1 MHKSSIYLPDELKR
15 ALTKRAGAS
24 GRSEADLI
32 RHAIEHLIISASS
45 HEPATVADTGDPV
58 PLDRA
63 RPAVIGVGMGPG
75 DPALVTRR
83 AAATVRDADRVIV
96 ITTDERSIGRAE
108 TVVRTVAPMAGI
120 QRVVYRIGAD
130 EDRATSMEQLVDA
143 VLVGV
148 DAGELVAVAV
158 LGDPSQWTVFPELA
172 DRLRSARPALPVS
185 AVPGITA
192 YQASAATAALGLGGG
207 TATLVV
213 TADPERARRA
223 VSEGDAV
230 VLHKASTDGATIRAL
245 VDASGRDDAV
255 LAELTGLPG
264 QRIVPA
270 ATTRDGPLAYLS
282 ALIVPHCNAA
292 RTTR

>member
-15 ALTKRAGAS
+15 SLAACAGAS

-32 RHAIEHLIISASS
+32 RHAIERLLTAAS
-45 HEPATVADTGDPV
+45 HEASAADAAADAVLIDPI
-58 PLDRA
+58 

-83 AAATVRDADRVIV
+83 AAAMVRSADRVIV

-108 TVVRTVAPMAGI
+108 TVVRAVAPMTHI
-120 QRVVYRIGAD
+120 RRVAYRIGAD
-130 EDRATSMEQLVDA
+130 DDRVASMGRLAES

-172 DRLRSARPALPVS
+172 ERLRSARPGLSVS
-185 AVPGITA
+185 AVAGITA
-192 YQASAATAALGLGGG
+192 YQASAATAAIGLGEGL
-207 TATLVV
+207 ATLVV
-213 TADPERARRA
+213 TSDPERARRA
-223 VSEGDAV
+223 IGDGDAV
-230 VLHKASTDGATIRAL
+230 VLHKAKTDGAAIRDL
-245 VDASGRDDAV
+245 VDVAGRNDAV

-264 QRIVPA
+264 ERNLPA
-270 ATTRDGPLAYLS
+270 AATPDGPVAYLS
-282 ALIVPHCNAA
+282 TLIVPHRTPAQAA
-292 RTTR
+292 R